1 MPTRV
6 LIAGVSTRAA
16 AESAALAGF
25 STTAIDAFR
34 DLDQHAGVVALT
46 LPGPYSADAAAE
58 ASRAIECDAVVYLSG
73 FENHPAAVAR
83 LAAGRE
89 LWGNSPEVL
98 ERVRDPEQVFQA
110 FTEGAHPVPAIWRRP
125 NEPAPPGT
133 WLVKPIGAG
142 GGHGVMRWS
151 GIGSI
156 PPGTYL
162 QEFVPGESASIAFVA
177 ASGRVFPL
185 GITRQIIGDP
195 EFGARGFQ
203 YVGSVWSKLPSK
215 LAGAALHLAETAAK
229 RFGLV
234 GVNGID
240 FVVSGDV
247 PYPVEINPRWCASM
261 ELMELFVRAS
271 GGSVFAV
278 HAEAC
283 TSGRLFS
290 NNPSEGPPGAIGKAC
305 VFARNDVTI
314 VDTSMGSRANGEVR
328 DIPRPG
334 SRIPAGRPVCTVF
347 ATAGNEASCYAALVE
362 RAQRIY
368 ALLDT
373 WPGGMTAVRR
383 AW

>member
-1 MPTRV
+1 MPARV

-16 AESAALAGF
+16 AWSAALAGF

-34 DLDQHAGVVALT
+34 DLDQHPGVVALT
-46 LPGPYSADAAAE
+46 LPGPYSAAAAAE

-83 LAAGRE
+83 LAQGRQ
-89 LWGNSPEVL
+89 LWGNSPQVL
-98 ERVRDPEQVFQA
+98 ERVRDPEKVFRA
-110 FTEGAHPVPAIWRRP
+110 FAGRGHPAPAVRRRP
-125 NEPAPPGT
+125 DEPAPPGK
-133 WLVKPIGAG
+133 WLLKPVGAG
-142 GGHGVMRWS
+142 GGHGVRPFT
-151 GIGSI
+151 GPGRI

-177 ASGRVFPL
+177 ASGRVVPL
-185 GITRQIIGDP
+185 GISKQIIGDA

-203 YVGSVWSKLPSK
+203 YAGSVWSRPSTK
-215 LAGAALHLAETAAK
+215 LADAALQLAETAV
-229 RFGLV
+229 RHFGLV

-240 FVVSGDV
+240 FIVSGDV

-261 ELMELFVRAS
+261 ELFERGS
-271 GGSVFAV
+271 GGFVFAA
-278 HAEAC
+278 HSEAC
-283 TSGRLFS
+283 ESGSVPLGILAAGDR
-290 NNPSEGPPGAIGKAC
+290 PDTIGKAF

-314 VDTSMGSRANGEVR
+314 GDTDAWRPANCKIR

-347 ATAGNEASCYAALVE
+347 ATSRDETSCYAALVDSARE
-362 RAQRIY
+362 IY
-368 ALLDT
+368 AALDT
-373 WPGGMTAVRR
+373 VSGMTAVRP